1 MTIRF
6 TRLLALIFLLGSL
19 HQQTFAQSVNYI
31 INPNT
36 DGGFEG
42 AHGWTF
48 LNGIQANQWQV
59 GPAVKSAG
67 SNGAYVSNNAS
78 TQTLTSPQAGNSIV
92 YMYKDIAVPSN
103 ATSINLSFKW
113 KNPDGSSFPPR
124 VLFMPVSDLQYLPTG
139 GDFYRTSTSALTT
152 FLQNQSTWQTYTNSD
167 PLQNDRTSTYL
178 FFTGYNLKPG
188 TTYRVVFEWAAFD
201 QNYYIQNPP
210 ICTLPT
216 GVTIVPT
223 GNNVI
228 YNASNVQL
236 WAANTVYTYHA
247 DLPGGGSNY
256 LIEWS
261 FDNAT
266 ILSGQGTA
274 DVTVRTNSVI
284 PAGTSYT
291 RIKVFCP
298 TPSYTF
304 GGYNGG
310 NLAIDEVA
318 LTYVAAP
325 VILTTSATTGAIG
338 SSVTLNGQFFGDD
351 AAHNVVYLGG
361 SKCTITSATSTSIT
375 VTIPA
380 HAKYDHFSVVNTAT
394 NLTAISQAKFLPK
407 NTGLANAKY
416 SSLANTSFLAP
427 ISFSTPEALN
437 PSQRLAVADIDQDGK
452 PDLATYSSAGVPQ
465 VLRNTATTG
474 VVNSST
480 FAAVAAVAGVTE
492 TYFPNASRSVMAADL
507 NNDGKIDLATSNGL
521 SAAGGFANMNSS
533 TSGSISLGSYRS
545 IKAPNGD
552 YFVDAAMIPLD
563 VNNDGKLDIFG
574 LNGQSILDITNGVN
588 YNSGY
593 YLTQNTSSGTTFTST
608 TGKSANASACKSC
621 TDYLLVGPMYAADR
635 ADLNGDGKV
644 DVVVAGS
651 AINVLNNTTN
661 PGSLTLTD
669 FKFDNFMIRMNSN
682 GGIANSVKVA
692 DFDSDGRLDIVYSN
706 STTKQVSVLMNT
718 YNATGTLSFP
728 AVASN
733 FATPD
738 LLNTYMLAVGDMNGD
753 GKPDIIVSDYS
764 SAGGFSTKIAYL
776 ANTSTIGTISFAPAV
791 VVATTANRVY
801 HQLELLDVDG
811 DNKLDIVAT
820 QIANA
825 VDVYRNMTG
834 EAGSIGSDQTI
845 CSGASPAAFTSIAA
859 GTYTGGTLAYKWQR
873 STDGINFSDIP
884 GATLTTYTSPAL
896 TQTTW
901 FRRGVTN
908 PGDAN
913 NYYFTTPV
921 LVTVTALPTVD
932 ATVPGESC
940 GASGVTV
947 ALSATASAG
956 STLEWYAAATGGTAL
971 ATTTNFTTPSI
982 TSSRSYFVGA
992 VTPNAC
998 RSATRTSVLATVI
1011 TTLPTISS
1019 TNNLQASATR
1029 CDAGSVT
1036 LTATASTSGVTIDW
1050 YSAPTGGTLLGTGT
1064 SFVTPVISATTTYYA
1079 QATNCIGTNT
1089 NRTAVIATVLNTPSV
1104 TSVTGGTVCQ
1114 NTLVTLRA
1122 TASTGGNIRWYD
1134 QSTGGN
1140 LLFTGLNYSFTLSAT
1155 GNRFATAFV
1164 TANSAVCESP
1174 RTAVTGTIIA
1184 LPTITSTTPAS
1195 ICKPGSA
1202 NISAT
1207 SATGTI
1213 TWHSASSGGLTLGT
1227 GNTYVTPVIGNM
1239 PRGSNPMPQRYWAM
1253 ATSPVGCVSPRSEVL
1268 VTYTGASIS
1277 STISNFSFVTNA
1289 TNQKIVAGG
1298 LSGQTSYVWQRSS
1311 DGGLTYSDVTA
1322 SMDGITYSGFSGTTG
1337 SSATLILSV
1346 AKKEFNGFRYRLA
1359 LTASAGCTSY
1369 TNGALI
1375 NVADVYGSCS
1385 NSYISYND
1393 VSFSSVV
1400 YANPSYSSYSLP
1412 AENYSYYDP
1421 NINDVVYVDDTYYFD
1436 SNVNSYSHNYLT
1448 DTGPYSN
1455 IDTRSGFEGNELIL
1469 DFGAKYRINSVV
1481 IGGIGGFTQDPNS
1494 VYGTGH
1500 FDYADWNG
1508 GSIEYSPDNVSWY
1521 TIFSNLNNTEYG
1533 YQSGYFQDRPFTEV
1547 EARYI
1552 RLIKWGSGAGLSHLQ
1567 FKGYSVD
1574 VIPSIQ
1580 TRPPDITTSEGGVVN
1595 VAVVPFSPNSS
1606 ISSSGWSGTSG
1617 GSFGPGL
1624 NDLSISSVTS
1634 YDAGQ
1639 WTFTANDGNGCE
1651 VSTSFNLNVVAPFY
1665 SSATGAAGQLQNLA
1679 NWGSNTNGI
1688 GPAAPSNFTSVFLLA
1703 NGAGGSYTFASD
1715 WSVPGTLRLNGKV
1728 LTLGVRNYTGGIV
1741 SDGGANVNAS
1751 GVLAYVNTNN
1761 TGMLKLPV
1769 GNFETTFPIGVSGAY
1784 APVTMINRASSSEIY
1799 TARVVSGVLSAGT
1812 SGTALTNV
1820 VNKTWYL
1827 GKTSANSTGT
1837 GTDLVFSYD
1846 PADVSGTVVNPV
1858 LYSYVGGTWVAQAV
1872 ASTTFEDDPENSN
1885 PTNNTP
1891 YKRVTFRGFKGTMTL
1906 AGSLFMIGNPSPSIT
1921 SFTPTTSGAT
1931 TSVVITGAGFTGAT
1945 AVSFGGTAATSFT
1958 VNSNTQITAVVGSGT
1973 SGSVQVTTPG
1983 TLATSVS
1990 LSGFTFAPAPT
2001 IAYFNPIRANAG
2013 TTVTIKG
2020 TNLSS
2025 TSAVSFGGTAAY
2037 SFTVVDNNT
2046 VTAVLRNGTT
2056 GSVSVTTSGGTASL
2070 NGFAYGTPYSSVDLL
2085 AGWNQ
2090 VNTSSTTYP
2099 SAATYTKSGSVTS
2112 ASTTQLSMSTANS
2125 TSNQWT
2131 HANASAS
2138 LTTGTAPYLSYSVTT
2153 SVGTK
2158 FTHLVLGGL
2167 NIAGTTKLQ
2176 LRSSVDNFATSLGEF
2191 KSAAGVG
2198 FGLTSVDLSSI
2209 ATQPVGTTEFRIYA
2223 YNGNGDLI
2231 TLKDGNS
2238 YSATDNTNPTLS
2250 GAYNVM
2256 VYGAT
2261 RTVPTLGSLTNVDK
2275 LVSDPIFSI
2284 ATPTSNSNGTFTFT
2298 SSNTAVA
2305 TVSGNNVTLVGP
2317 GVTTI
2322 TAKQNATEDYA
2333 EATTT
2338 FTVTVTKYA
2347 SIRLTPINK
2356 LIGDANVTLGVTSD
2370 SPGAITYS
2378 GSVANVFS
2386 VSGTT
2391 MTVGTTAGS
2400 GTITV
2405 SQAASGIYAAT
2416 TATIPVTV
2424 SDPSKLAPTITWV
2437 SGYNKTK
2444 GQPSF
2449 ALPVPV
2455 STSNGTYTY
2464 YSSNPS
2470 VATVSGNTVSIIG
2483 DGQTTLTAIQASTT
2497 NYRSASISSPM
2508 IVGLVSNTTPAL
2520 SGFANQTKTITD
2532 GTYTITAP
2540 TSASSGAFTY
2550 ISSNPAVATISGT
2563 TVTLVGLGT
2572 TTISAIQDPATGYN
2586 GGTTS
2591 ATLTVLN
2598 PNIPIITFA
2607 PSASWTRGS
2616 AITNLLP
2623 TFVSGAAATSY
2634 SIAPPLPAGLSFNT
2648 TTGEVS
2654 GTPLSLSAARDY
2666 TITAS
2671 NVGGSTSVVTSLAV
2685 LEPAPTALSIS
2696 VPSIYLLGQSITPVV
2711 PTNSGGVV
2719 NTYSISPSLPG
2730 GLVFDPATGTI
2741 SGVPAELKAA
2751 TTYTI
2756 TATNSGGSTTTTF
2769 TLTVN
2774 DVAPSTLSY
2783 ASPIV
2788 LERGIAILPIG
2799 PSTSG
2804 GTITSYSI
2812 SPALSAGLSFNTT
2825 TGVITGTPTAVTART
2840 TYTIVGSNVTGS
2852 LTTSMDIIVNDAPP
2866 VNFTYSTPPI
2876 YYLNTAITP
2885 LTPSNNGG
2893 TPAGYTISP
2902 ALPAGLSFNTSTGV
2916 ISGTPTAITGSA
2928 TYVVTASNF
2937 VGSVSQNVVIEVKDY
2952 APVNLVY
2959 PSATLTATKTVAIS
2973 PLTPTVGGGAVIT
2986 YTVSPALPAGLSINT
3001 STGVI
3006 SGTPT
3011 ALSPSANY
3019 TLTANNGTGFTT
3031 FAMNITVVDVAP
3043 SQLSYATPVGLVRT
3057 QVMTSLSPTSIGGTV
3072 ISYSV
3077 VPALPAGLLLNST
3090 TGVIS
3095 GTPTAVTAQATY
3107 TITATNTGGSSSFG
3121 AVIRVFEFNDPNLD
3135 TDGDGIIDS
3144 ADSCPL
3150 LFGTAQ
3156 LNGCPVD
3163 SDGDGY
3169 YDAIDDWDDD
3179 NDGILDTAENAA
3191 CNPASASC
3199 DTDGDTVP
3207 NRLDLD
3213 SDGDGIKDVIEAG
3226 GTDANNDG
3234 KADGAITSHGIPVS
3248 AGSGL
3253 ATVDTDSD
3261 GIANPYDLDSD
3272 GDTVLDAVDQCRL
3285 VAGSVLLNGCPVDS
3299 DGDGVFDTLGDL
3311 DDDNDGILDTIENAA
3326 CNPSSISCDT
3336 DGDNIPNYLDLD
3348 SDGDGIKDV
3357 IEAGGTDANN
3367 DGKADGPVNASG
3379 IPSTAGTG
3387 LTPSDID
3394 GDGLRNP
3401 YDLESDGDGVLDA
3414 TEVNDNTNPRNNCSY
3429 LLIHRTVATSTAWQQ
3444 GDCDGDGVINLND
3457 TNPLL
3462 ALAQNDFFGPVVNGS
3477 ISGNVMLNDDFVPG
3491 ANISLTRLNGGFAGT
3506 ATGTVVLTPTT
3517 GVLTYTAGLNEPA
3530 SVVTIGYQVCNMST
3544 STCATAIISVRI
3556 TRDNPTL
3563 SNFPAITKTI
3573 RDVAFTITPPTSSA
3587 GTGAIT
3593 YTSSNPAVATI
3604 SGNTVTIVGIG
3615 TTTITATQAQ
3625 DSNYNAAS
3633 ITTIMTVLI
3642 GDSDGDGV
3650 PDTDE
3655 QAQGTNPYDA
3665 GSFLD
3670 TDGDGVPD
3678 YIENQQGTNPNSA
3691 TSFLDSD
3698 GDGVPNYVEQHQG
3711 TNPANISSYL
3721 DSDGDGVP
3729 DYVEIRQGTDPRN
3742 AGSFLDS
3749 DRGGIPDYVETRQST
3764 NPLVAPDTL
3773 HDADGDGIPDY
3784 LEGFD
3789 PNNPVASTDTDGDG
3803 IPDYLDTDAD
3813 GDGIPDATELTHDT
3827 DGDGVPDFQEMLDGT
3842 NANNPAS
3849 FKDSD
3854 GDGVPDYVE
3863 IAQGTDPFNSTSV
3876 RDTDGD
3882 GVPDFVETQQGTN
3895 PNNPASSR
3903 DSDGDGIPDYVE
3915 SRQGTNPNAAG
3926 DVVADSDGDSIPNY
3940 IEGYNSQSPS
3950 SSRDSD
3956 GDGTADYLDL
3966 DSDGDNIL
3974 DATERT
3980 TDTDGDGVMN
3990 YRDLDSDNDGIL
4002 DAVEG
4007 NTDLD
4012 SDGTPNYLD
4021 YDSDNDGI
4029 FDPWEA
4035 VNDYDV
4041 NLDYNWDGRI
4051 SVASGAFVDANAN
4064 GVIDNLETRFGGR
4077 PIVPYD
4083 KDRDGTPDYLDRD
4096 SDNDG
4101 LTDLFERMNDNDQD
4115 GLRNYRDD
4123 DSDGD
4128 GVGDMYEGSNDMD
4141 RDGKYNFED
4150 LDSDEDGIP
4159 DGWEG
4164 TDRCWTCKDSDKIDN
4179 NEDGW
4184 DDRIQFV
4191 NPSPKDTDG
4200 DGQFDFLDTDSD
4212 NDCIQDG
4219 ADGLND
4225 LDRDGIL
4232 NFRDLD
4238 SDNDSIP
4245 DSVEALTCAK
4255 PSDTDGDGTR
4265 DFEDFDSDND
4275 GMLDAFEAGANGR
4288 MPQDFDNDGKPDYR
4302 DTDSDN
4308 DGISDLVEVGPTPKM
4323 PADTDSDGMPD
4334 YHDLD
4339 SDADGISDAIET
4351 NVDTDGD
4358 GTADFRDLDSDNDT
4372 ILDSIE
4378 KAIDTDGDG
4387 LLNFRDLD
4395 SDNDT
4400 ILDSIEKAI
4409 DTDGDGLANYIDL
4422 DSDGDMIP
4430 DAVEKTVDTDS
4441 DGKPNYVDLD
4451 SDGDKI
4457 PDAIEAGLKPATP
4470 VDTDADSKPDYVD
4483 LDADND
4489 GIPDTYEAGV
4499 NPSAP
4504 VDTDRDGVYNFRDLD
4519 SDGDTIP
4526 DAVESGVTGS
4536 VSSNTSG
4543 DDIANYRDLD
4553 TDGDGMANY
4562 TDTDSDGDGI
4572 SDQIEAG
4579 KDPNHPVDT
4588 DKDGKPD
4595 YVDVDSDN
4603 DGVSDKEE
4611 ANLINGVPA
4620 DTDKDGI
4627 PDYLDLDTDGDGI
4640 LDAVEDDLNYGAL
4653 PDCDHDGIPNR
4664 LDKDVCETFTTQGFS
4679 PNGDGK
4685 NDTFIIPGILSR
4697 QPNRMTIMN
4706 RSGQVVYDVD
4716 NYKNDWNGRSSDG
4729 QELPDGTYYYVL
4741 DFYGKY
4747 PTVSTYVYIN
4757 RLK

>member
-6 TRLLALIFLLGSL
+6 TRLFALIFLLGSL

-92 YMYKDIAVPSN
+92 YMYKDITVPTN

-113 KNPDGSSFPPR
+113 KNPDGSTFPPR

-216 GVTIVPT
+216 SATIVPT
-223 GNNVI
+223 GNNIV
-228 YNASNVQL
+228 YDANHVQQ
-236 WAANTVYTYHA
+236 WAANTIYTYHV
-247 DLPGGGSNY
+247 DLPGGGANY
-256 LIEWS
+256 IIEWS

-266 ILSGQGTA
+266 IVSGQGTQ
-274 DVTVRTNSVI
+274 DVTVRTNSSI
-284 PAGTSYT
+284 PSGTSYS
-291 RIKVFCP
+291 RVKVYCP
-298 TPSYTF
+298 TPTYTF

-325 VILTTSATTGAIG
+325 VILTTSATSGAVG

-351 AAHNVVYLGG
+351 AAHNIVYLGG

-380 HAKYDHFSVVNTAT
+380 HAKYDHFSVLNTAT
-394 NLTAISQAKFLPK
+394 NLSATSQAKFLPK
-407 NTGLANAKY
+407 NTGLVNAKY

-465 VLRNTATTG
+465 VLRNTATAG

-480 FAAVAAVAGVTE
+480 FAAVTAVAGVSE
-492 TYFPNASRSVMAADL
+492 TYYPNASRSVMAADL

-533 TSGSISLGSYRS
+533 TSGSISLGAYRS

-574 LNGQSILDITNGVN
+574 LNGQSIFNPSINSS
-588 YNSGY
+588 YQSGY
-593 YLTQNTSSGTTFTST
+593 YLTQNTSTGTSFSSS
-608 TGKSANASACKSC
+608 TGKSANANACKSC

-644 DVVVAGS
+644 DVVVAGK
-651 AINVLNNTTN
+651 AVNILNNTTN
-661 PGSLTLTD
+661 PGSLTLAD
-669 FKFDNFMIRMNSN
+669 FKYDNFNMRFNDNS
-682 GGIANSVKVA
+682 GISNSVKIA
-692 DFDSDGRLDIVYSN
+692 DFDGDSRLDIVYSN

-718 YNATGTLSFP
+718 YTATGTLSFP
-728 AVASN
+728 VSASN

-738 LLNTYMLAVGDMNGD
+738 LLNTHMIAVGDMNGD

-776 ANTSTIGTISFAPAV
+776 ANTSTIGTISFAPEV
-791 VVATTANRVY
+791 LVATTANRVY

-820 QIANA
+820 QVASA

-859 GTYTGGTLAYKWQR
+859 GTYTGGTLVYKWQK
-873 STDGINFSDIP
+873 STDGINFTDIA
-884 GATLTTYTSPAL
+884 GATSTTYTSTAL

-932 ATVPGESC
+932 ATVPGERCST
-940 GASGVTV
+940 GTV
-947 ALSATASAG
+947 ALSASASAG
-956 STLEWYAAATGGTAL
+956 STIEWYSAVTGGTLL
-971 ATTTNFTTPSI
+971 ASTANYTTPSI
-982 TSSRSYFVGA
+982 ASSTNYYVGA

-998 RSATRTSVLATVI
+998 RSAARTTVLATVQ
-1011 TTLPTISS
+1011 TTAPALPTLSS
-1019 TNNLQASATR
+1019 ATALTR

-1036 LTATASTSGVTIDW
+1036 ITATGGAGITYNWYNAS
-1050 YSAPTGGTLLGTGT
+1050 TGGTLLGTGST
-1064 SFVTPVISATTTYYA
+1064 FVTPVVSANTTYYVS
-1079 QATNCIGTNT
+1079 ATNCIGTNAS
-1089 NRTAVIATVLNTPSV
+1089 RGSAAVTVLTTPSV
-1104 TSVTGGTVCQ
+1104 SSVTGSTVCQ
-1114 NTLVTLRA
+1114 YSTA
-1122 TASTGGNIRWYD
+1122 TFSAVPSNGGNNIRWYD
-1134 QSTGGN
+1134 AATNGTLITASLSTS
-1140 LLFTGLNYSFTLSAT
+1140 LSLSANT
-1155 GNRFATAFV
+1155 TRYAAAFS
-1164 TANSAVCESP
+1164 TANSVYCESP
-1174 RTAVTGTIIA
+1174 RTAVTSSIIS
-1184 LPTITSTTPAS
+1184 LPTVTSSTPAS
-1195 ICKPGSA
+1195 ICKPGTA
-1202 NISAT
+1202 TISAT

-1213 TWHSASSGGLTLGT
+1213 VWQNIGGGVVGT
-1227 GNTYVTPVIGNM
+1227 GNSFVTPVLGDM
-1239 PRGSNPMPQRYWAM
+1239 PRANNPMPQTYYAV
-1253 ATSPVGCVSPRSEVL
+1253 AVSPAGCYSSPRTAVA
-1268 VTYTGASIS
+1268 VTYTGASIQN
-1277 STISNFSFVTNA
+1277 TLSNYSFVTNSLS
-1289 TNQKIVAGG
+1289 QKIVAGG
-1298 LSGQTSYVWQRSS
+1298 LSGQATYVWQRST
-1311 DGGLTYSDVTA
+1311 DGGLTYTDITS
-1322 SMDGITYSGFSGTTG
+1322 SMDGITYTGYSGTTATA
-1337 SSATLILSV
+1337 ATLTLSTV
-1346 AKKEFNGFRYRLA
+1346 KKEFNGFMYRIA
-1359 LTASAGCTSY
+1359 LTASAGCVSY
-1369 TNGALI
+1369 SNGSII
-1375 NVADVYGSCS
+1375 NVADVFGSCA
-1385 NSYISYND
+1385 NSYSVNNYINYAGITYLNPSSGSYNVPGD
-1393 VSFSSVV
+1393 QGTYDYNMNWV
-1400 YANPSYSSYSLP
+1400 YP
-1412 AENYSYYDP
+1412 DQ
-1421 NINDVVYVDDTYYFD
+1421 TYYFNTA
-1436 SNVNSYSHNYLT
+1436 SAGSLT
-1448 DTGPYSN
+1448 DQGQYGG
-1455 IDTRSGFEGNELIL
+1455 IDTKSGIVANQITL
-1469 DFGAKYRINSVV
+1469 DFGSIYRINAMV
-1481 IGGIGGFTQDPNS
+1481 IGGIGGFTPDPNS
-1494 VYGTGH
+1494 P
-1500 FDYADWNG
+1500 YASNWGKFSLEDWNG
-1508 GSIEYSPDNVSWY
+1508 GSIEYSPDNVNWY
-1521 TIFSNLNNTEYG
+1521 TLVNNLSNTEYESAFNG
-1533 YQSGYFQDRPFTEV
+1533 YGSGYFPDRTFTEV

-1552 RLIKWGSGAGLSHLQ
+1552 RATKWGSGAGLSHLQ
-1567 FKGYSVD
+1567 FKGYGLD
-1574 VIPSIQ
+1574 VVPSIK
-1580 TRPPDITTSEGGVVN
+1580 TAPSNITTSEGGSVFVS
-1595 VAVVPFSPNSS
+1595 VTPISVGSS
-1606 ISSSGWSGTSG
+1606 FNNEVWSSSSYWG
-1617 GSFGPGL
+1617 GPNL
-1624 NDLSISSVTS
+1624 DISSVA
-1634 YDAGQ
+1634 YGNAG
-1639 WTFTANDGNGCE
+1639 TYTYTATDGNQCE
-1651 VSTSFNLNVVAPFY
+1651 VSTSLILSVVAPFY
-1665 SSATGAAGQLQNLA
+1665 SSATGAAGQLQSLA
-1679 NWGSNTNGI
+1679 NWSSNANTLGT
-1688 GPAAPSNFTSVFLLA
+1688 GPSQPSNFTSVFLLA

-1715 WSVPGTLRLNGKV
+1715 WSVPGNLRLNGKV
-1728 LTLGVRNYTGGIV
+1728 LTLGTKNYTGGVV
-1741 SDGGANVNAS
+1741 SDGGANLNAS
-1751 GVLAYVNTNN
+1751 GLLSYVNTNS

-1769 GNFETTFPIGVSGAY
+1769 GNFETTFPIGVGNAY
-1784 APVTMINRASSSEIY
+1784 APVTMVNNANASEIY
-1799 TARVVSGVLSAGT
+1799 TARVATGVLSAGST
-1812 SGTALTNV
+1812 GTALTNV

-1837 GTDLVFSYD
+1837 GTDLIFSYD
-1846 PADVSGTVVNPV
+1846 PTDVSGTVVNPV
-1858 LYSYVGGTWVAQAV
+1858 LYSYVAGAWVAQAV
-1872 ASTTFEDDPENSN
+1872 ASTTFEDDPANSN
-1885 PTNNTP
+1885 PTNSTP

-1906 AGSLFMIGNPSPSIT
+1906 SGSLFMIGNPPPTISSFSPT
-1921 SFTPTTSGAT
+1921 NSGAS
-1931 TSVVITGAGFTGAT
+1931 TSVVITGTGLTGAT
-1945 AVSFGGTAATSFT
+1945 GVTFGGTAATSFT
-1958 VNSNTQITAVVGSGT
+1958 VNSNTQITAVVGAGT
-1973 SGSVQVTTPG
+1973 SGSVVVTAPG
-1983 TLATSVS
+1983 TLATTAT
-1990 LSGFTFAPAPT
+1990 LAGFTFAPAPT
-2001 IAYFNPIRANAG
+2001 ITYFSPIRTNAS

-2020 TNLSS
+2020 TNLSTAS
-2025 TSAVSFGGTAAY
+2025 SVSFGATGAY

-2046 VTAVLRNGTT
+2046 ITAVVRNGSSGAVT
-2056 GSVSVTTSGGTASL
+2056 VTTAGGTATL
-2070 NGFAYGTPYSSVDLL
+2070 AGFAYGLPYTSVDLL

-2099 SAATYTKSGSVTS
+2099 SAATYTKSGAVTS

-2158 FTHLVLGGL
+2158 FTRLVLGGL

-2176 LRSSVDNFATSLGEF
+2176 LRSSVDNFASSLGEF
-2191 KSAAGVG
+2191 KSAAGAG

-2209 ATQPVGTTEFRIYA
+2209 ATQPAGTTEFRIYA

-2261 RTVPTLGSLTNVDK
+2261 RTTPTLGSLANVDK

-2284 ATPTSNSNGTFTFT
+2284 PTPTSNSNGTFTFT

-2305 TVSGNNVTLVGP
+2305 TVSGNNVTIVGP

-2391 MTVGTTAGS
+2391 LTVGTTAGS

-2405 SQAASGIYAAT
+2405 TQAASGIYAAT

-2497 NYRSASISSPM
+2497 NYRSASISAPL
-2508 IVGLVSNTTPAL
+2508 IVGLVSNTTPTL

-2540 TSASSGAFTY
+2540 TSASSGVFTY

-2586 GGTTS
+2586 GATTS

-2730 GLVFDPATGTI
+2730 GLVFDPVTGTI

-2769 TLTVN
+2769 SLTVN
-2774 DVAPSTLSY
+2774 DVAPTSLSY

-2788 LERGIAILPIG
+2788 LERGIAILSIG

-2852 LTTSMDIIVNDAPP
+2852 LTATLDIIVNDAPP

-2893 TPAGYTISP
+2893 TPAGYSISP

-2959 PSATLTATKTVAIS
+2959 PSATLTATKTVAIN

-3006 SGTPT
+3006 SGTAT

-3031 FAMNITVVDVAP
+3031 FTMNITVVDVAP

-3057 QVMTSLSPTSIGGTV
+3057 QAMTSLSPTSIGGTV

-3077 VPALPAGLLLNST
+3077 VPALPAGLLLNPT

-3107 TITATNTGGSSSFG
+3107 IITATNTGGSSSFG
-3121 AVIRVFEFNDPNLD
+3121 AVIRVYEFNDPNLD
-3135 TDGDGIIDS
+3135 SDGDGIIDS

-3169 YDAIDDWDDD
+3169 YDTVDDWDDD
-3179 NDGILDTAENAA
+3179 NDGILDTEENAA

-3234 KADGAITSHGIPVS
+3234 KADGTIGAHGIPSS

-3261 GIANPYDLDSD
+3261 SIANAYDLDSD

-3311 DDDNDGILDTIENAA
+3311 DDDNDGILDTVENAA

-3367 DGKADGPVNASG
+3367 DGKADGPVNANG

-3394 GDGLRNP
+3394 GDGIRNP

-3429 LLIHRTVATSTAWQQ
+3429 LLIHRTVSTSTAWQQ
-3444 GDCDGDGVINLND
+3444 GDCDGDGVLNLND

-3477 ISGNVMLNDDFVPG
+3477 ISGNVMANDDFVPG
-3491 ANISLTRLNGGFAGT
+3491 ANISLTRLSGGGAGT

-3517 GVLTYTAGLNEPA
+3517 GVLNYTAGLNEPA
-3530 SVVTIGYQVCNMST
+3530 SVVTIGYQVCNTTT
-3544 STCATAIISVRI
+3544 STCATATISVRI

-3593 YTSSNPAVATI
+3593 YTSSNSAVATI

-3615 TTTITATQAQ
+3615 TTTVTATQAQ
-3625 DSNYNAAS
+3625 DNNYNAAS

-3691 TSFLDSD
+3691 TSFLDAD

-3729 DYVEIRQGTDPRN
+3729 DYVEIRQGTDPHN
-3742 AGSFLDS
+3742 ATSFLDT
-3749 DRGGIPDYVETRQST
+3749 DHGGIADYVETRQST

-3803 IPDYLDTDAD
+3803 IPDYLDTDSD

-3827 DGDGVPDFQEMLDGT
+3827 DGDGVPDYQEMLDGT
-3842 NANNPAS
+3842 NANNPTS

-3863 IAQGTDPFNSTSV
+3863 IAQGTDPFNPTSV
-3876 RDTDGD
+3876 RDSDGD
-3882 GVPDFVETQQGTN
+3882 GVPDYVETQQGTN
-3895 PNNPASSR
+3895 PNNPSSYR

-3915 SRQGTNPNAAG
+3915 SRQGTNPNSAG

-3950 SSRDSD
+3950 ASRDSD
-3956 GDGTADYLDL
+3956 GDGTADYLDM
-3966 DSDGDNIL
+3966 DSDGDNIP
-3974 DATERT
+3974 DITERT
-3980 TDTDGDGVMN
+3980 VDSDSDGVMN

-4002 DAVEG
+4002 DASEG
-4007 NTDLD
+4007 SSDWD
-4012 SDGTPNYLD
+4012 SDGVANYID
-4021 YDSDNDGI
+4021 TDTDNDSI
-4029 FDPWEA
+4029 FDAWEA
-4035 VNDYDV
+4035 VDDYHYHQ
-4041 NLDYNWDGRI
+4041 DYNADGRL
-4051 SVASGAFVDANAN
+4051 SVASGAFLDANAN
-4064 GVIDNLETRFGGR
+4064 GLIDYLDPRVGGIAR
-4077 PIVPYD
+4077 TLQD
-4083 KDRDGTPDYLDRD
+4083 TDHDGTPDYKDTD
-4096 SDNDG
+4096 SDGDSIADFLERTNDADHDA
-4101 LTDLFERMNDNDQD
+4101 LS
-4115 GLRNYRDD
+4115 NYRDVD
-4123 DSDGD
+4123 ADGD
-4128 GVGDMYEGSNDMD
+4128 GVGD
-4141 RDGKYNFED
+4141 NFEKWSD
-4150 LDSDEDGIP
+4150 VDNDALPNYLDTDSDGDGIP
-4159 DGWEG
+4159 DAWEG
-4164 TDRCWTCKDSDKIDN
+4164 AERCWTCTDADKIDN
-4179 NEDGW
+4179 NGDGW
-4184 DDRIQFV
+4184 DDRIQFAGFK
-4191 NPSPKDTDG
+4191 PKDTDL
-4200 DGQFDFLDTDSD
+4200 DGTWDFLDTDSD
-4212 NDCIQDG
+4212 NDCVPD
-4219 ADGLND
+4219 AAEGLND
-4225 LDRDGIL
+4225 VDHDGQF
-4232 NFRDLD
+4232 NFRDGD
-4238 SDNDSIP
+4238 SDNDGIP
-4245 DSVEALTCAK
+4245 DAVEAVTCAK
-4255 PSDTDGDGTR
+4255 PVDTDNDGAR

-4275 GMLDAFEAGANGR
+4275 GMLDSFEAGSNGWT
-4288 MPQDFDNDGKPDYR
+4288 PQDFDRDGKPDYR

-4308 DGISDLVEVGPTPKM
+4308 DGISDLLEVGSSPKI
-4323 PADTDSDGMPD
+4323 PVDSDGDGMPD

-4351 NVDTDGD
+4351 SVDTDGD

-4372 ILDSIE
+4372 IQDVIE

-4387 LLNFRDLD
+4387 IMNFRDLD

-4400 ILDSIEKAI
+4400 IFDSVEKAI
-4409 DTDGDGLANYIDL
+4409 DTDGDGLGNYI
-4422 DSDGDMIP
+4422 
-4430 DAVEKTVDTDS
+4430 DTDS
-4441 DGKPNYVDLD
+4441 DGDTIPDTVEKTIDTDGDGKANYIDTD

-4457 PDAIEAGLKPATP
+4457 PDAIEAGLTPANP
-4470 VDTDADSKPDYVD
+4470 VDTDADSRPDYLD
-4483 LDADND
+4483 LDTDDD
-4489 GIPDTYEAGV
+4489 GIPDTYEAGTT
-4499 NPSAP
+4499 PAAP
-4504 VDTDRDGVYNFRDLD
+4504 ADTDRDGVYNFRDLD
-4519 SDGDTIP
+4519 SDGDKIP
-4526 DAVESGVTGS
+4526 DKVEAGNL
-4536 VSSNTSG
+4536 VS
-4543 DDIANYRDLD
+4543 ANEPNGYKEID
-4553 TDGDGMANY
+4553 TDGDGQANY
-4562 TDTDSDGDGI
+4562 ADTDSDGDGI
-4572 SDQIEAG
+4572 TDAIEAG
-4579 KDPNHPVDT
+4579 PNPLVPIDT
-4588 DKDGKPD
+4588 DKDGKQD

-4603 DGVSDKEE
+4603 DGVSDRDE
-4611 ANLINGVPA
+4611 ANLVNGVPA

-4640 LDAVEDDLNYGAL
+4640 LDAVEEDLNYGAL

-4664 LDKDVCETFTTQGFS
+4664 LDKDQCETFATQGFS

-4706 RSGQVVYDVD
+4706 RSGQVVYDAE
-4716 NYKNDWNGRSSDG
+4716 NYKNDWAGKGSDG
-4729 QELPDGTYYYVL
+4729 HDLPDGTYYYVL

>member
-216 GVTIVPT
+216 AATIVPT
-223 GNNVI
+223 GNNVV
-228 YNASNVQL
+228 YNSSNVQIVQP
-236 WAANTVYTYHA
+236 NTVYTYHV
-247 DLPGGGSNY
+247 DLPGGGANY
-256 LIEWS
+256 IIEWS
-261 FDNAT
+261 FDSGT
-266 ILSGQGTA
+266 IISGQNTQ
-274 DVTVRTNSVI
+274 DVTMRT
-284 PAGTSYT
+284 PANLPSGTSST
-291 RIKVFCP
+291 RVKVYCP
-298 TPSYTF
+298 TPTYTF

-351 AAHNVVYLGG
+351 AAHNIVYLGG

-407 NTGLANAKY
+407 NTGLVNAKY

-533 TSGSISLGSYRS
+533 TSGSISLGAYRS

-574 LNGQSILDITNGVN
+574 LNGQSIQDITNGIN

-608 TGKSANASACKSC
+608 TGKSTNASACKSC

-682 GGIANSVKVA
+682 GGVANSVKVA

-738 LLNTYMLAVGDMNGD
+738 LLNTHMLAVGDMNGD

-764 SAGGFSTKIAYL
+764 SAGGFSTKIGYL
-776 ANTSTIGTISFAPAV
+776 ANTSSIGAISFAPEV
-791 VVATTANRVY
+791 LVATTANRVY

-820 QIANA
+820 QVANA

-859 GTYTGGTLAYKWQR
+859 GTYTGGTLVYKWQK
-873 STDGINFSDIP
+873 STDGINFTDIA
-884 GATLTTYTSPAL
+884 GATSTTYTSTAL

-940 GASGVTV
+940 GTTGVTV

-956 STLEWYAAATGGTAL
+956 SSIEWYNASVNGTFL
-971 ATTTNFTTPSI
+971 ASTTNYTTPSI
-982 TSSRSYFVGA
+982 LSSTNYYAGA
-992 VTPNAC
+992 ITPNGC
-998 RSATRTSVLATVI
+998 KSATRTAVLATVQ
-1011 TTLPTISS
+1011 TTTPSLPTLSS
-1019 TNNLQASATR
+1019 ATALTR

-1036 LTATASTSGVTIDW
+1036 ITATGGAGVTYNW
-1050 YSAPTGGTLLGTGT
+1050 YNASTGGTLLGTGST
-1064 SFVTPVISATTTYYA
+1064 FVTPVISANTTFYVS
-1079 QATNCIGTNT
+1079 ATNCNGTNAS
-1089 NRTAVIATVLNTPSV
+1089 RGSALATVLTTPSV
-1104 TSVTGGTVCQ
+1104 SSVTGSTVCQ
-1114 NTLVTLRA
+1114 YSTA
-1122 TASTGGNIRWYD
+1122 TFSAVPSNGGNNIRWYD
-1134 QSTGGN
+1134 AATNGTLITASLSTS
-1140 LLFTGLNYSFTLSAT
+1140 LSLSANT
-1155 GNRFATAFV
+1155 TRYAAAFS
-1164 TANSAVCESP
+1164 TANGVYCESP
-1174 RTAVTGTIIA
+1174 RTAVSSSIIT
-1184 LPTITSTTPAS
+1184 LPTVTGSTGAS
-1195 ICKPGSA
+1195 ICKPGTA
-1202 NISAT
+1202 TISAT
-1207 SATGTI
+1207 SSTGTI
-1213 TWHSASSGGLTLGT
+1213 VWKNAAGSVVGT
-1227 GNTYVTPVIGNM
+1227 GNSFVTPVLGGF
-1239 PRGSNPMPQRYWAM
+1239 PRVNNPMPTTYYAV
-1253 ATSPVGCVSPRSEVL
+1253 ALSPAGCYSTPQTAVS
-1268 VTYTGASIS
+1268 VTYTGASIQ
-1277 STISNFSFVTNA
+1277 STISDYSFITNS
-1289 TNQKIVAGG
+1289 TSQNIVAGG
-1298 LSGQTSYVWQRSS
+1298 LSGQTSYVWQRST
-1311 DGGLTYSDVTA
+1311 DGGVTYSDVTA

-1337 SSATLILSV
+1337 SSATLTLSTV
-1346 AKKEFNGFRYRLA
+1346 KKEFNGFKYRIVV
-1359 LTASAGCTSY
+1359 TASAGCTTYS
-1369 TNGALI
+1369 NGATI
-1375 NVADVYGSCS
+1375 NVADVYGSCPA
-1385 NSYISYND
+1385 YISSGLN
-1393 VSFSSVV
+1393 
-1400 YANPSYSSYSLP
+1400 YANLVSSGYFGGYSLP
-1412 AENYSYYDP
+1412 SENPSGYDPMTYQPVYYDEW
-1421 NINDVVYVDDTYYFD
+1421 YYTFSAAD
-1436 SNVNSYSHNYLT
+1436 LT
-1448 DTGPYSN
+1448 DATGPYDFAG
-1455 IDTRSGFEGNELIL
+1455 IARTGYVGNSLTL
-1469 DFGAKYRINSVV
+1469 DFGKKYRLTGVH
-1481 IGGIGGFTQDPNS
+1481 IGGIGGLTTDQNS
-1494 VYGTGH
+1494 PYYGYFGM
-1500 FDYADWNG
+1500 YDWNG
-1508 GSIEYSPDNVSWY
+1508 GSIEYSVDGVSW
-1521 TIFSNLNNTEYG
+1521 TTLLSNISNTEFTAQLNGGYG
-1533 YQSGYFQDRPFTEV
+1533 YYPERAFPEV
-1547 EARYI
+1547 AARYI
-1552 RLIKWGSGAGLSHLQ
+1552 RTTNYNSNAGLGTLI
-1567 FKGYSVD
+1567 FKGYSED
-1574 VIPSIQ
+1574 IIPSIQ
-1580 TRPPDITTSEGGVVN
+1580 TAPLNVTNSEGGSLFASVR
-1595 VAVVPFSPNSS
+1595 PFSPSG
-1606 ISSSGWSGTSG
+1606 ISATYWTSPGGGMTGGTG
-1617 GSFGPGL
+1617 YYDL
-1624 NDLSISSVTS
+1624 NVNPLYS
-1634 YDAGQ
+1634 YDAGTYTYSAQ
-1639 WTFTANDGNGCE
+1639 ASNGCE
-1651 VSTSFNLNVVAPFY
+1651 VTTSFALTLVTPFY
-1665 SSATGAAGQLQNLA
+1665 SSATGAAGQLQTLA
-1679 NWGSNTNGI
+1679 NWGSNANGI
-1688 GPAAPSNFTSVFLLA
+1688 GPSAPSNFTSVFLLA

-1715 WSVPGTLRLNGKV
+1715 WSVPGNLRLNGKV
-1728 LTLGVRNYTGGIV
+1728 LTLGTKNYTGGVV
-1741 SDGGANVNAS
+1741 SDGGANLNAS
-1751 GVLAYVNTNN
+1751 GLLSYVNTNS

-1769 GNFETTFPIGVSGAY
+1769 GNFETTFPIGVGNAY
-1784 APVTMINRASSSEIY
+1784 APVTMVNNANASEIY
-1799 TARVVSGVLSAGT
+1799 TARVATGVLSAGST
-1812 SGTALTNV
+1812 GTALTNV

-1837 GTDLVFSYD
+1837 GTDLSFSYD
-1846 PADVSGTVVNPV
+1846 PADVNGTVVNPV
-1858 LYSYVGGTWVAQAV
+1858 LYSYVAGAWVAQAV
-1872 ASTTFEDDPENSN
+1872 ASTTFEDDPANSN
-1885 PTNNTP
+1885 PTNSTP

-1906 AGSLFMIGNPSPSIT
+1906 SGSLFMIGNPPPTISSFSPT
-1921 SFTPTTSGAT
+1921 NSGAS
-1931 TSVVITGAGFTGAT
+1931 TSVVITGTGLTGAT
-1945 AVSFGGTAATSFT
+1945 GVTFGGTAATSFT
-1958 VNSNTQITAVVGSGT
+1958 VNSNTQITAVVGAGT
-1973 SGSVQVTTPG
+1973 SGSVVVTAPG
-1983 TLATSVS
+1983 TLATTAT
-1990 LSGFTFAPAPT
+1990 LAGFTFAPAPT
-2001 IAYFNPIRANAG
+2001 ITYFSPIRTNAS

-2020 TNLSS
+2020 TNLS
-2025 TSAVSFGGTAAY
+2025 TASAVSFGATGAY

-2046 VTAVLRNGTT
+2046 ITAVVRNGSSGAVT
-2056 GSVSVTTSGGTASL
+2056 VTTAGGTATL
-2070 NGFAYGTPYSSVDLL
+2070 AGFAYGLPYTSVDLL

-2099 SAATYTKSGSVTS
+2099 SAATYTKSGAVTS

-2158 FTHLVLGGL
+2158 FTRLVLGGL
-2167 NIAGTTKLQ
+2167 NVAGTTKLQ

-2191 KSAAGVG
+2191 KSAAGAG

-2391 MTVGTTAGS
+2391 LTVGTTAGS

-2405 SQAASGIYAAT
+2405 TQAASGIYAAT

-2497 NYRSASISSPM
+2497 NYRSASISAPM
-2508 IVGLVSNTTPAL
+2508 IVGLVSNTTPTL

-2540 TSASSGAFTY
+2540 ISASSGAFTY

-2586 GGTTS
+2586 GATTS

-2769 TLTVN
+2769 SLTVN
-2774 DVAPSTLSY
+2774 DVAPTSLSY

-2788 LERGIAILPIG
+2788 LERGIAILSIG

-2804 GTITSYSI
+2804 GTITSYTI

-2852 LTTSMDIIVNDAPP
+2852 RTATLDIIVNDAPP
-2866 VNFTYSTPPI
+2866 VNFTYATPPI
-2876 YYLNTAITP
+2876 YYLNTAISP

-2893 TPAGYTISP
+2893 TPAGYSISP

-2986 YTVSPALPAGLSINT
+2986 YTVSPALPAGLTINT

-3057 QVMTSLSPTSIGGTV
+3057 QAMTSLSPSSIGGTV
-3072 ISYSV
+3072 ISYTV
-3077 VPALPAGLLLNST
+3077 VPALPAGLLLNPT

-3095 GTPTAVTAQATY
+3095 GTPTAVMAQATY

-3121 AVIRVFEFNDPNLD
+3121 AVIRVYEFNDPNLD

-3226 GTDANNDG
+3226 GTDSNNDG

-3326 CNPSSISCDT
+3326 CNPSSITCDT

-3387 LTPSDID
+3387 LTPTDID

-3414 TEVNDNTNPRNNCSY
+3414 TEVNDNTNPRNSCSY

-3457 TNPLL
+3457 TNPML
-3462 ALAQNDFFGPVVNGS
+3462 ALAQNDFFGPVVSGS
-3477 ISGNVMLNDDFVPG
+3477 ISGNVMSNDDFVPG
-3491 ANISLTRLNGGFAGT
+3491 ANISLTRLSGGFAGT

-3517 GVLTYTAGLNEPA
+3517 GVLNYTAGLNEPA
-3530 SVVTIGYQVCNMST
+3530 SVVTIGYQVCNTTT
-3544 STCATAIISVRI
+3544 STCATATISVRI
-3556 TRDNPTL
+3556 RRDNPTL

-3593 YTSSNPAVATI
+3593 YTSSNAAVATI
-3604 SGNTVTIVGIG
+3604 VGNTVTIVGIG

-3655 QAQGTNPYDA
+3655 IAQGTNPYDA

-3678 YIENQQGTNPNSA
+3678 YIENQQGTNPNNAS
-3691 TSFLDSD
+3691 SFLDSD

-3729 DYVEIRQGTDPRN
+3729 DYVELKQGTDPHN
-3742 AGSFLDS
+3742 ASSFLDT
-3749 DRGGIPDYVETRQST
+3749 DHGGIADYVEIRQST

-3827 DGDGVPDFQEMLDGT
+3827 DGDGVPDYQEMLDGT

-3854 GDGVPDYVE
+3854 GDGIPDYVE
-3863 IAQGTDPFNSTSV
+3863 IAQGTDPFSATSY
-3876 RDTDGD
+3876 RDSDGD
-3882 GVPDFVETQQGTN
+3882 GVPDYVEIQQGSN
-3895 PNNPASSR
+3895 PNNPTSYR

-3950 SSRDSD
+3950 ASRDSD
-3956 GDGTADYLDL
+3956 GDGTADYMDL
-3966 DSDGDNIL
+3966 DSDADTIL

-3980 TDTDGDGVMN
+3980 ADSDGDGVMN
-3990 YRDLDSDNDGIL
+3990 YRDLDSENDGIL
-4002 DAVEG
+4002 DALEG

-4021 YDSDNDGI
+4021 LDSDNDGI

-4035 VNDYDV
+4035 VNDYV
-4041 NLDYNWDGRI
+4041 ISLDYNWDGRI

-4096 SDNDG
+4096 SDDDG
-4101 LTDLFERMNDNDQD
+4101 LPDLFERMNDNDQD
-4115 GLRNYRDD
+4115 GLRNYRDR

-4128 GVGDMYEGSNDMD
+4128 GVGDSYEGLNDTD
-4141 RDGKYNFED
+4141 RDGKFNFED

-4200 DGQFDFLDTDSD
+4200 DGQYDFLDTDSD

-4225 LDRDGIL
+4225 LDRDGTL

-4255 PSDTDGDGTR
+4255 PSDNDGDGAR

-4323 PADTDSDGMPD
+4323 PADTDADGMPD

-4339 SDADGISDAIET
+4339 SDADGISDSIET

-4387 LLNFRDLD
+4387 MLNFRDLD

-4400 ILDSIEKAI
+4400 ILDLIEKAI
-4409 DTDGDGLANYIDL
+4409 DTDGDGIANYIDL

-4441 DGKPNYVDLD
+4441 DGKPNYVDTD

-4470 VDTDADSKPDYVD
+4470 VDTDGDTKPDYVD

-4489 GIPDTYEAGV
+4489 GIPDTYEAGM
-4499 NPSAP
+4499 NPLAP

-4595 YVDVDSDN
+4595 YVDTDSDN

-4640 LDAVEDDLNYGAL
+4640 LDSVEDDLNYGAL
-4653 PDCDHDGIPNR
+4653 PDCDHDGISNR

-4706 RSGQVVYDVD
+4706 RSGQVVYDAE
-4716 NYKNDWNGRSSDG
+4716 NYKNDWAGKGSDG
-4729 QELPDGTYYYVL
+4729 HDLPDGTYYYVL
-4741 DFYGKY
+4741 DFFGKY

>member
-1 MTIRF
+1 MTIRL
-6 TRLLALIFLLGSL
+6 TRLLTLLFLLSTF
-19 HQQTFAQSVNYI
+19 HQQTFAQTINYL

-59 GPAVKSAG
+59 GAAVKTAG
-67 SNGAYVSNNAS
+67 SSGAYVSNNAS
-78 TQTLTSPQAGNSIV
+78 TQALTSPQAGNSIV
-92 YMYKDIAVPSN
+92 YMYKDVTVPSN

-124 VLFMPVSDLQYLPTG
+124 VLFLPSSDLQYLPTG
-139 GDFYRTSTSALTT
+139 GDFYRTNTTAFAT
-152 FLQNQSTWQTYTNSD
+152 FLQNQSAWQTYTNSD
-167 PLQNDRTSTYL
+167 PLRNDRDAVYL
-178 FFTGYNLKPG
+178 SYGGYNLKPG
-188 TTYRVVFEWAAFD
+188 TTYRIVFEWAAWR
-201 QNYYIQNPP
+201 QNYYTQNPP

-216 GVTIVPT
+216 GVNIVPT
-223 GNNVI
+223 GSNVV
-228 YNASNVQL
+228 YNSNNVQL
-236 WAANTVYTYHA
+236 WSANTVYTYHA

-274 DVTVRTNSVI
+274 DVTIRTNSVI
-284 PAGTSYT
+284 PAGTSYS

-298 TPSYTF
+298 TPTYTY

-318 LTYVAAP
+318 LSYVAAP
-325 VILTTSATTGAIG
+325 VISGISATSGVVG
-338 SSVTLNGQFFGDD
+338 SSITLSGQFFGDD

-361 SKCTITSATSTSIT
+361 SKCTITAATSTSIT
-375 VTIPA
+375 VNIPP
-380 HAKYDHFSVVNTAT
+380 HATYDFFSVLNTAT
-394 NLTAISQAKFLPK
+394 NLTGVSQMKFTPK
-407 NTGLANAKY
+407 NAGLMNAKY
-416 SSLANTSFLAP
+416 SSLANTSFLSP
-427 ISFSTPEALN
+427 INFASPLAIS
-437 PSQRLAVADIDQDGK
+437 PSQRLAIADIDQDGK
-452 PDLATYSSAGVPQ
+452 PDLASYSTAGVPQ
-465 VLRNTATTG
+465 VLRNTATAG
-474 VVNSST
+474 IVNASS
-480 FAAVAAVAGVTE
+480 FAAVQAVSGVTE
-492 TYFPNASRSVMAADL
+492 TYYPNTSSAVMTADL

-521 SAAGGFANMNSS
+521 SATGAFANLNAS

-574 LNGQSILDITNGVN
+574 LNGQAIFNPNINAN
-588 YNSGY
+588 YPSGY
-593 YLTQNTSSGTTFTST
+593 YLTQNTSTGTTFTSS
-608 TGKSANASACKSC
+608 TGKSSNAINCKSC
-621 TDYLLVGPMYAADR
+621 TDNLIVGPMYAADR
-635 ADLNGDGKV
+635 ADLNGDSKV
-644 DVVVAGS
+644 DVVAAGKGI
-651 AINVLNNTTN
+651 AVLNNRTA
-661 PGSLTLTD
+661 PGSLNLSE
-669 FKFDNFMIRMNSN
+669 FSFDNYYIRFVENS
-682 GGIANSVKVA
+682 GIANSVKIA
-692 DFDSDGRLDIVYSN
+692 DFDGDGRADIVYTN
-706 STTKQVSVLMNT
+706 STTKQVSVMQNT
-718 YNATGTLSFP
+718 YTTTGTL
-728 AVASN
+728 N
-733 FATPD
+733 FANSLHLLTPD
-738 LLNTYMLAVGDMNGD
+738 LVNTHMVSVGDMNGD
-753 GKPDIIVSDYS
+753 AKPDIVVSDYS
-764 SAGGFSTKIAYL
+764 AAGGFSTKIAYF
-776 ANTSTIGTISFAPAV
+776 ANTSTLGAISFAPEVLIAIP
-791 VVATTANRVY
+791 ASRVY

-820 QIANA
+820 QSSSSI
-825 VDVYRNMTG
+825 DVFRNMTG

-845 CSGASPAAFTSIAA
+845 CSGASPAAFTNIAA
-859 GTYTGGTLAYKWQR
+859 GTYTGGTLTYKWQK

-913 NYYFTTPV
+913 NYYFTVPV
-921 LVTVTALPTVD
+921 LVTVTSLPTVD
-932 ATVPGESC
+932 ATVPGERCST
-940 GASGVTV
+940 GTV
-947 ALSATASAG
+947 DLSASASAG
-956 STLEWYAAATGGTAL
+956 STLEWYSATTGGSAL
-971 ATTTNFTTPSI
+971 GTSASFTTPSI
-982 TSSRSYFVGA
+982 ASSRNYYVGA
-992 VTPNAC
+992 VTANGC
-998 RSATRTSVLATVI
+998 RSASRTAVMATVI
-1011 TTLPTISS
+1011 TTLPNISS
-1019 TNNLQASATR
+1019 TNHLQASATR

-1036 LTATASTSGVTIDW
+1036 LTATASTGGVTIEW
-1050 YSAPTGGTLLGTGT
+1050 YSALTGGTLLGTGT
-1064 SFVTPVISATTTYYA
+1064 SFVTPVISATTTFYA

-1089 NRTAVIATVLNTPSV
+1089 NRSAVTATVLNTPSV

-1114 NTLVTLRA
+1114 NTSVTLRA

-1134 QSTGGN
+1134 QSSGGS
-1140 LLFTGLNYSFTLSAT
+1140 LLYTGLNYTFTLSAT
-1155 GNRFATAFV
+1155 GNKYATAFV
-1164 TANSAVCESP
+1164 TANGASCESP

-1184 LPTITSTTPAS
+1184 LPTITSTTPGS
-1195 ICKPGSA
+1195 ICKPGSTTV
-1202 NISAT
+1202 SAT

-1213 TWHSASSGGLTLGT
+1213 SWHSASAGGSTLGT

-1239 PRGSNPMPQRYWAM
+1239 PRGSNPMPQTYWAM
-1253 ATSPVGCVSPRSEVL
+1253 ATSPVGCVSPRSAVS
-1268 VTYTGASIS
+1268 VTYTGASIQN
-1277 STISNFSFVTNA
+1277 TISNYSYITNSSS
-1289 TNQKIVAGG
+1289 QKIVAGG
-1298 LSGQTSYVWQRSS
+1298 LSGQTSYVWQRSA
-1311 DGGLTYSDVTA
+1311 DGGLTYSDITA

-1337 SSATLILSV
+1337 TSSTLTLSTV
-1346 AKKEFNGFRYRLA
+1346 KKEFNGFMYRIA

-1369 TNGALI
+1369 SNGAIL
-1375 NVADVYGSCS
+1375 NVADVFGTCS
-1385 NSYISYND
+1385 NSYSANNYINYAGISSLSPSSGSYNVPGD
-1393 VSFSSVV
+1393 QGTYDYNMNWV
-1400 YANPSYSSYSLP
+1400 YPD
-1412 AENYSYYDP
+1412 E
-1421 NINDVVYVDDTYYFD
+1421 TYYFNTG
-1436 SNVNSYSHNYLT
+1436 SAGTLT
-1448 DTGPYSN
+1448 DQGQYGG
-1455 IDTRSGFEGNELIL
+1455 IDTKSGIVANQIVL
-1469 DFGAKYRINSVV
+1469 DFGSVYRINAMV
-1481 IGGIGGFTQDPNS
+1481 IGGIGGFTPDPNS
-1494 VYGTGH
+1494 VYASNWGV
-1500 FDYADWNG
+1500 FALEDWNG

-1521 TIFSNLNNTEYG
+1521 TLFSNLNDTEYTSALNG
-1533 YQSGYFQDRPFTEV
+1533 YGNGYFPDRTFSEV

-1552 RLIKWGSGAGLSHLQ
+1552 RATKWGSGAGLSHLQ
-1567 FKGYSVD
+1567 FKGYSMSV
-1574 VIPSIQ
+1574 VPLIKTAPSN
-1580 TRPPDITTSEGGVVN
+1580 ITTSEGGVVN

-1606 ISSSGWSGTSG
+1606 ITSSGWSGTSG

-1751 GVLAYVNTNN
+1751 GVLAYVNTNS

-1769 GNFETTFPIGVSGAY
+1769 GSFETTFPIGVGNAY
-1784 APVTMINRASSSEIY
+1784 APVTMVNNASASEIY
-1799 TARVVSGVLSAGT
+1799 TARVATGVLSAGT
-1812 SGTALTNV
+1812 TGTSLTNV

-1827 GKTSANSTGT
+1827 GKTSANSTGI
-1837 GTDLVFSYD
+1837 GTDLIFSYD

-1858 LYSYVGGTWVAQAV
+1858 LYSYVGGAWVAQSV
-1872 ASTTFEDDPENSN
+1872 ASTTFEDDPVNSN
-1885 PTNNTP
+1885 PSNNTP
-1891 YKRVTFRGFKGTMTL
+1891 YKRVIFRGFKGTMNL

-1921 SFTPTTSGAT
+1921 SFTPSTSGAS
-1931 TSVVITGAGFTGAT
+1931 TSVVITGTGFSGAT
-1945 AVSFGGTAATSFT
+1945 AVSFGGTAASSFT
-1958 VNSNTQITAVVGSGT
+1958 VNSNTQITAVVGAGT

-1983 TLATSVS
+1983 TLATTSS

-2001 IAYFNPIRANAG
+2001 ITYFNPIRANAG

-2037 SFTVVDNNT
+2037 SFSIVDNNT
-2046 VTAVLRNGTT
+2046 ITAVLRNGTT
-2056 GSVSVTTSGGTASL
+2056 GAVSVTTSGGTASL
-2070 NGFAYGTPYSSVDLL
+2070 NGFTYGIPYSSVDLL

-2090 VNTSSTTYP
+2090 VNTSTETYP
-2099 SAATYTKSGSVTS
+2099 LAATYTKSGAVAS
-2112 ASTTQLSMSTANS
+2112 ASTTQTNMLGVNS
-2125 TSNQWT
+2125 LTNQWT
-2131 HANASAS
+2131 HSNTAAS
-2138 LTTGTAPYLSYSVTT
+2138 LTTGSAPYVSYTVTT
-2153 SVGTK
+2153 NEGTK
-2158 FTHLVLGGL
+2158 FVRFVLGGL

-2176 LRSSVDNFATSLGEF
+2176 LRSSIDAFANSLGEF
-2191 KSAAGVG
+2191 TSGSGSNK
-2198 FGLTSVDLSSI
+2198 GLSSVDLSSL
-2209 ATQPVGTTEFRIYA
+2209 ATQNVGTTEFRIYA
-2223 YNGNGDLI
+2223 YNGNGDVI
-2231 TLKDGNS
+2231 TFGDGNS
-2238 YSATDNTNPTLS
+2238 YTPTDNTNPSLS
-2250 GAYNVM
+2250 ALYNVM

-2261 RTVPTLGSLTNVDK
+2261 RVSPTLGTLSNIDKSLG
-2275 LVSDPIFSI
+2275 DPIFSI
-2284 ATPTSNSNGTFTFT
+2284 PTPSTNSTGTFVYT
-2298 SSNTAVA
+2298 SSNTSVA
-2305 TVSGNNVTLVGP
+2305 TVSGNSVTIVGT
-2317 GVTTI
+2317 GTTTI
-2322 TAKQNATEDYA
+2322 TATQNASEDYA
-2333 EATTT
+2333 QASTT
-2338 FTVTVTKYA
+2338 FTLTVTKPA
-2347 SIRLTPINK
+2347 SIRIVPIDK
-2356 LIGDANVTLGVTSD
+2356 LIGDANVTLAATSD

-2386 VSGTT
+2386 VSGST
-2391 MTVGTTAGS
+2391 MTVGTTAGT

-2416 TATIPVTV
+2416 TATIPVTI
-2424 SDPSKLAPTITWV
+2424 SDPSKIAPTITWV
-2437 SGYNKTK
+2437 TGYNKTK

-2449 ALPVPV
+2449 ALPVPT

-2464 YSSNPS
+2464 YSSNPT

-2483 DGQTTLTAIQASTT
+2483 EGQTTLTAIQASTT
-2497 NYRSASISSPM
+2497 THRSALISAPM
-2508 IVGLVSNTTPAL
+2508 IVGLVSNTTPTL
-2520 SGFANQTKTITD
+2520 SGFTNQTKTITD

-2550 ISSNPAVATISGT
+2550 VSSNPAVATVSGS

-2572 TTISAIQDPATGYN
+2572 TVISAIQSPATGYN
-2586 GGTTS
+2586 GATSS

-2607 PSASWTRGS
+2607 PSASWRRGT

-2648 TTGEVS
+2648 STGEVS
-2654 GTPLSLSAARDY
+2654 GTPLTLSSARDY

-2671 NVGGSTSVVTSLAV
+2671 NVGGSTSVISNFAV
-2685 LEPAPTALSIS
+2685 LEPTPDSLAIN
-2696 VPSIYLLGQSITPVV
+2696 VPSIYLLGQAITPVT
-2711 PTNSGGVV
+2711 PTNTGGVV
-2719 NTYSISPSLPG
+2719 SSYSISPALPG
-2730 GLVFDPATGTI
+2730 GLVFDPVTGRI
-2741 SGVPAELKAA
+2741 SGVPGELKTA

-2756 TATNSGGSTTTTF
+2756 TASNSGGSTTTTF

-2774 DVAPSTLSY
+2774 DIAPSTLVY

-2788 LERGIAILPIG
+2788 LERGIAISPIG

-2804 GTITSYSI
+2804 GVITSYSI
-2812 SPALSAGLSFNTT
+2812 SPALSAGLSFNTS
-2825 TGVITGTPTAVTART
+2825 TGVISGTPTAVTART

-2852 LTTSMDIIVNDAPP
+2852 LTTSLDIIVNDAPP
-2866 VNFTYSTPPI
+2866 VNFTYSTAPI
-2876 YYLNTAITP
+2876 FYLNTTITP

-2893 TPAGYTISP
+2893 TPSGYSIAP

-2916 ISGTPTAITGSA
+2916 ISGTPTAITPSA

-2959 PSATLTATKTVAIS
+2959 PSASLTATKTVAIS

-2986 YTVSPALPAGLSINT
+2986 YTVSPALPAGLTINA

-3006 SGTPT
+3006 SGTAT
-3011 ALSPSANY
+3011 VLSPSANY
-3019 TLTANNGTGFTT
+3019 TLTATNGTGFTT
-3031 FAMNITVVDVAP
+3031 FALNITVVDVAP

-3057 QVMTSLSPTSIGGTV
+3057 QAMTSLSPTSIGGTV
-3072 ISYSV
+3072 ISYAV
-3077 VPALPAGLLLNST
+3077 TPALPAGLLLNST

-3095 GTPTAVTAQATY
+3095 GTPTAVTPQATY

-3121 AVIRVFEFNDPNLD
+3121 AVIRVYEFNDPNLD
-3135 TDGDGIIDS
+3135 SDGDGIIDS

-3169 YDAIDDWDDD
+3169 YDTVDDWDDD
-3179 NDGILDTAENAA
+3179 NDGILDTEENAA

-3199 DTDGDTVP
+3199 DTDSDNIP

-3213 SDGDGIKDVIEAG
+3213 SDGDGIQDVIEAG
-3226 GTDANNDG
+3226 GTDANTDG
-3234 KADGAITSHGIPVS
+3234 KADGTIGAHGIPSS
-3248 AGSGL
+3248 AGNGL
-3253 ATVDTDSD
+3253 ASVDTDSD
-3261 GIANPYDLDSD
+3261 GTANAYDLDSD
-3272 GDTVLDAVDQCRL
+3272 GDTVLDAVDQCRV

-3326 CNPSSISCDT
+3326 CNPSSATCDT
-3336 DGDNIPNYLDLD
+3336 DADNIPNYLDLD
-3348 SDGDGIKDV
+3348 SDGDGINDV
-3357 IEAGGTDANN
+3357 IEAGGTDANH
-3367 DGKADGPVNASG
+3367 DGKADGSVNASG
-3379 IPSTAGTG
+3379 IPSSAGTG
-3387 LTPSDID
+3387 ITPSDID

-3414 TEVNDNTNPRNNCSY
+3414 TEVNDNTNSLNNCSY
-3429 LLIHRTVATSTAWQQ
+3429 LLIHRTLPTSNAWQQ

-3462 ALAQNDFFGPVVNGS
+3462 ALAQNDFFGPVVNGN
-3477 ISGNVMLNDDFVPG
+3477 ISGNVMSNDDFVPG
-3491 ANISLTRLNGGFAGT
+3491 ANISLTRLPGGAAGT

-3517 GVLTYTAGLNEPA
+3517 GVLNYTAGLNEPA
-3530 SVVTIGYQVCNMST
+3530 SVVTIGYQVCNTTT
-3544 STCATAIISVRI
+3544 STCATATISVRI

-3573 RDVAFTITPPTSSA
+3573 RDVAFAITPPTSSA

-3604 SGNTVTIVGIG
+3604 SGNMVTIVGLG

-3625 DSNYNAAS
+3625 DNNYNAAS

-3678 YIENQQGTNPNSA
+3678 YIENQQGTNPNNA

-3729 DYVEIRQGTDPRN
+3729 DFVEIRQGTDPRN
-3742 AGSFLDS
+3742 STSFLDT
-3749 DRGGIPDYVETRQST
+3749 DRGGIADYVETRQST

-3803 IPDYLDTDAD
+3803 IPDYLDTDTD
-3813 GDGIPDATELTHDT
+3813 GDGIPDATELTHDS
-3827 DGDGVPDFQEMLDGT
+3827 DGDGVPDYQEMLDGT

-3863 IAQGTDPFNSTSV
+3863 IAQGTDPFNPTSY
-3876 RDTDGD
+3876 RDSDGD
-3882 GVPDFVETQQGTN
+3882 GVPDYVETQQGTN
-3895 PNNPASSR
+3895 PNNPSSYR

-3915 SRQGTNPNAAG
+3915 SRQGTNPNSAG

-3950 SSRDSD
+3950 ASRDSD

-3966 DSDGDNIL
+3966 DSDGDSIP
-3974 DATERT
+3974 DITERT
-3980 TDTDGDGVMN
+3980 VDADSDGIMN

-4002 DAVEG
+4002 DASEG
-4007 NTDLD
+4007 SSDWD
-4012 SDGTPNYLD
+4012 SDGIANYVD
-4021 YDSDNDGI
+4021 TDTDNDSI
-4029 FDPWEA
+4029 FDAWEA
-4035 VNDYDV
+4035 VDDYQYHR
-4041 NLDYNWDGRI
+4041 DYNADGRL
-4051 SVASGAFVDANAN
+4051 SVASGAFLDANAN
-4064 GVIDNLETRFGGR
+4064 GLIDYLDPRVGGSPRNLQDT
-4077 PIVPYD
+4077 
-4083 KDRDGTPDYLDRD
+4083 DRDGIPDYKDTDSDGDSIADFLERTEDVDRD
-4096 SDNDG
+4096 ALS
-4101 LTDLFERMNDNDQD
+4101 
-4115 GLRNYRDD
+4115 NYRDVD
-4123 DSDGD
+4123 ADGD
-4128 GVGDMYEGSNDMD
+4128 GVGD
-4141 RDGKYNFED
+4141 NFEKWGD
-4150 LDSDEDGIP
+4150 VDNDALPNYIDTDSDGDGIQ
-4159 DGWEG
+4159 DAWEG
-4164 TDRCWTCKDSDKIDN
+4164 AERCWTCTDADKIDN
-4179 NEDGW
+4179 NGDGW
-4184 DDRIQFV
+4184 DDRIQFAGFK
-4191 NPSPKDTDG
+4191 PKDTDL
-4200 DGQFDFLDTDSD
+4200 DGTWDFLDTDSD
-4212 NDCIQDG
+4212 NDCVPD
-4219 ADGLND
+4219 AAEGLND
-4225 LDRDGIL
+4225 VDHDGQF
-4232 NFRDLD
+4232 NFRDGD
-4238 SDNDSIP
+4238 SDNDGIP
-4245 DSVEALTCAK
+4245 DAVEAVTCAK
-4255 PSDTDGDGTR
+4255 PVDTDGDGAR

-4275 GMLDAFEAGANGR
+4275 GMLDSFEVGSNGWI
-4288 MPQDFDNDGKPDYR
+4288 PQDFDRDGKPDYR
-4302 DTDSDN
+4302 DSDSDN
-4308 DGISDLVEVGPTPKM
+4308 DGISDLVEVGVTPSV
-4323 PADTDSDGMPD
+4323 PADTDGDGTPD

-4351 NVDTDGD
+4351 SMDTDGD

-4372 ILDSIE
+4372 IPDVIE

-4387 LLNFRDLD
+4387 LMNFRDLD

-4409 DTDGDGLANYIDL
+4409 DTDGDSLGNYI
-4422 DSDGDMIP
+4422 
-4430 DAVEKTVDTDS
+4430 DTDS
-4441 DGKPNYVDLD
+4441 DGDTIPDSVEKTIDTDGDGKANYIDTD

-4457 PDAIEAGLKPATP
+4457 PDAIEAGLIPATP
-4470 VDTDADSKPDYVD
+4470 VDTDGDSRPDYLD
-4483 LDADND
+4483 LDTDND
-4489 GIPDTYEAGV
+4489 GIPDTYEAGIT
-4499 NPSAP
+4499 PTAP
-4504 VDTDRDGVYNFRDLD
+4504 ADTDRDGVYNFRDLD

-4526 DAVESGVTGS
+4526 DAVESGVSGG
-4536 VSSNTSG
+4536 VSSNTNG
-4543 DDIANYRDLD
+4543 DDISNYRDLD
-4553 TDGDGMANY
+4553 TDGDGKANY

-4572 SDQIEAG
+4572 LDQIEAG

-4611 ANLINGVPA
+4611 ANLMNGVPA

-4664 LDKDVCETFTTQGFS
+4664 LDKDSCDTYATQGFS

-4706 RSGQVVYDVD
+4706 RSGQVVYDVE

>member
-19 HQQTFAQSVNYI
+19 YQQTFAQSVNYI

-139 GDFYRTSTSALTT
+139 GDFYRTSTSALTA
-152 FLQNQSTWQTYTNSD
+152 FLQNQSGWQTYTNSN
-167 PLQNDRTSTYL
+167 PLQNDRAASYL
-178 FFTGYNLKPG
+178 SFGGYNLKPG

-210 ICTLPT
+210 ICSLPT
-216 GVTIVPT
+216 AATIVPT
-223 GNNVI
+223 G
-228 YNASNVQL
+228 SNVVYDANHVQQ
-236 WAANTVYTYHA
+236 WAANTVYTYHV
-247 DLPGGGSNY
+247 DLPGGGANY

-266 ILSGQGTA
+266 ILSGQGTQ
-274 DVTVRTNSVI
+274 DVTVRTNNTI
-284 PAGTSYT
+284 PSGTSYS

-298 TPSYTF
+298 TPTYTF

-310 NLAIDEVA
+310 NLSIDEVA
-318 LTYVAAP
+318 LSYVAAP
-325 VILTTSATTGAIG
+325 IITGLSASNGAVG
-338 SSVTLNGQFFGDD
+338 SSVTLSGQFFGDD
-351 AAHNVVYLGG
+351 VAHNIVYLGG
-361 SKCTITSATSTSIT
+361 SKCTITAASATSIT
-375 VTIPA
+375 VTIPSY
-380 HAKYDHFSVVNTAT
+380 AKHDYFTVLNTAT
-394 NLTAISQAKFLPK
+394 NLSAYSKSKFFPTSTALV
-407 NTGLANAKY
+407 NAKY
-416 SSLANTSFLAP
+416 SNLANTSLANP
-427 ISFSTPEALN
+427 VTFTIPLALN
-437 PSQRLAVADIDQDGK
+437 PPQRFAMVDIDQDGK
-452 PDLATYSSAGVPQ
+452 LDIASYSLAGAPQ
-465 VLRNTATTG
+465 VLRNTATAG
-474 VVNSST
+474 VVSAST
-480 FAAVAAVAGVTE
+480 FAAVNATAGVTE
-492 TYFPNASRSVMAADL
+492 TYTQNLSRSVMAADL
-507 NNDGKIDLATSNGL
+507 NNDGKIDLATSNGVQY
-521 SAAGGFANMNSS
+521 SGGFANMNTS
-533 TSGSISLGSYRS
+533 TSGSIGFSNFTTLKSAS
-545 IKAPNGD
+545 GD
-552 YFVDAAMIPLD
+552 YWVDAALLPLD
-563 VNNDGKLDIFG
+563 INNDGKTDIFG
-574 LNGQSILDITNGVN
+574 LNGQSFFNGGVT
-588 YNSGY
+588 YLGSY
-593 YLTQNTSSGTTFTST
+593 YLSQNTSSGNTFSIT
-608 TGKSANASACKSC
+608 TGKSANSYCNSC
-621 TDYLLVGPMYAADR
+621 NDHILTGPMLAADQG
-635 ADLNGDGKV
+635 DLDQDGKT
-644 DVVVAGS
+644 DIAVVGTAVE
-651 AINVLNNTTN
+651 ILHNMT
-661 PGSLTLTD
+661 PDGSLSLSD
-669 FKFDNFMIRMNSN
+669 FKFNQEGFISIPNS
-682 GGIANSVKVA
+682 GRANSVKLA
-692 DFDSDGRLDIVYSN
+692 DLDGDGKRDIVYTSN
-706 STTKQVSVLMNT
+706 TEKAVHVVRNTNSVAGTVSL
-718 YNATGTLSFP
+718 GT
-728 AVASN
+728 VQD

-738 LLNTYMLAVGDMNGD
+738 LENTFQLALGDMNGD
-753 GKPDIIVSDYS
+753 GKLDIVVSDYTTN
-764 SAGGFSTKIAYL
+764 GGFSTKIGYL
-776 ANTSTIGTISFAPAV
+776 ANTSSAGTISFASEILLANP
-791 VVATTANRVY
+791 TNRVY
-801 HQLELLDVDG
+801 RQLELVDVEG
-811 DNKLDIVAT
+811 DNKLDLVAS
-820 QIANA
+820 QLSSDI
-825 VDVYRNMTG
+825 DVFRNLTG
-834 EAGSIGSDQTI
+834 EAGAISADQTI
-845 CSGASPAAFTSIAA
+845 CNGVSPAAFSSVSAA
-859 GTYTGGTLAYKWQR
+859 TFTGGTLTYKWQK
-873 STDGINFSDIP
+873 STDGITFTDI
-884 GATLTTYTSPAL
+884 ASTNALTYTSGAL

-908 PGDAN
+908 PADAN
-913 NYYFTTPV
+913 AYYFTVPV
-921 LVTVTALPTVD
+921 KITVIALPTIQTTT
-932 ATVPGESC
+932 AGERC
-940 GASGVTV
+940 VTGTGTV
-947 ALSATASAG
+947 ALQATASAG
-956 STLEWYAAATGGTAL
+956 SSVEWYQNSTGGTAL
-971 ATTTNFTTPSI
+971 GTGNTFTTPSI
-982 TSSRSYFVGA
+982 
-992 VTPNAC
+992 
-998 RSATRTSVLATVI
+998 SATTTYYAGASTDIGACKSARTSVVATVI
-1011 TTLPTISS
+1011 TAVPTITSTNTNSS
-1019 TNNLQASATR
+1019 TSTR

-1036 LTATASTSGVTIDW
+1036 LTATPSHAGATISWYTALTGGSPIATGTSFLTPTLSSTTTYYAEASNCVGNSVSRTAVIAVVIPTPSVVSVTAASACSGATATLAATASTGGTLKWYVDASSGTASTASVSNLLANTTRYVSAYKSVNTITCESGRTPVTATVIARPSIASYLW
-1050 YSAPTGGTLLGTGT
+1050 GGICTESATTVSATPSSGTTAWFSAASGGTLLGTGT
-1064 SFVTPVISATTTYYA
+1064 IYQTPVLGTMPIGSTTVATYYA
-1079 QATNCIGTNT
+1079 EAVSPEGCATST
-1089 NRTAVIATVLNTPSV
+1089 RTAINVLYNGPYFSNTVSDANAV
-1104 TSVTGGTVCQ
+1104 TNSTNITFTANMGGT
-1114 NTLVTLRA
+1114 
-1122 TASTGGNIRWYD
+1122 
-1134 QSTGGN
+1134 
-1140 LLFTGLNYSFTLSAT
+1140 
-1155 GNRFATAFV
+1155 
-1164 TANSAVCESP
+1164 
-1174 RTAVTGTIIA
+1174 
-1184 LPTITSTTPAS
+1184 
-1195 ICKPGSA
+1195 K
-1202 NISAT
+1202 
-1207 SATGTI
+1207 
-1213 TWHSASSGGLTLGT
+1213 
-1227 GNTYVTPVIGNM
+1227 
-1239 PRGSNPMPQRYWAM
+1239 
-1253 ATSPVGCVSPRSEVL
+1253 
-1268 VTYTGASIS
+1268 
-1277 STISNFSFVTNA
+1277 
-1289 TNQKIVAGG
+1289 
-1298 LSGQTSYVWQRSS
+1298 TSYYWQRSS
-1311 DGGLTYSDVTA
+1311 DNGATWTNITGT
-1322 SMDGITYSGFSGTTG
+1322 MDGITYTGFSGTTG
-1337 SSATLILSV
+1337 NASTLTLSV
-1346 AKKEFNGFRYRLA
+1346 AKPQLHKFKYRAVVVNASCISYSNPATLYVADIFGYCPGAPRIPLSWMSYTGSIDYYWSYPDPYGNMQQYNFGYSDYTYIDNDPTTGIRLTNSGSFRVDYDQPYFFTSVYAQGLGYWASSGWPQGYIDADNVNGGIIKYSLDMANWTSTGFSFSTSNYSNFGETITFSSPIYAKYILIENQGWSFGLSEFRAYGSTAAGLPYIQITPKSPIYINSGASNTIIQADATPGPGQSFSGYDWKFNGAGSTLG
-1359 LTASAGCTSY
+1359 TATSY
-1369 TNGALI
+1369 TINNFTTAGNYVFTASQANG
-1375 NVADVYGSCS
+1375 C
-1385 NSYISYND
+1385 
-1393 VSFSSVV
+1393 
-1400 YANPSYSSYSLP
+1400 
-1412 AENYSYYDP
+1412 
-1421 NINDVVYVDDTYYFD
+1421 
-1436 SNVNSYSHNYLT
+1436 
-1448 DTGPYSN
+1448 
-1455 IDTRSGFEGNELIL
+1455 
-1469 DFGAKYRINSVV
+1469 
-1481 IGGIGGFTQDPNS
+1481 
-1494 VYGTGH
+1494 
-1500 FDYADWNG
+1500 
-1508 GSIEYSPDNVSWY
+1508 
-1521 TIFSNLNNTEYG
+1521 
-1533 YQSGYFQDRPFTEV
+1533 
-1547 EARYI
+1547 
-1552 RLIKWGSGAGLSHLQ
+1552 
-1567 FKGYSVD
+1567 
-1574 VIPSIQ
+1574 
-1580 TRPPDITTSEGGVVN
+1580 VVN
-1595 VAVVPFSPNSS
+1595 AT
-1606 ISSSGWSGTSG
+1606 I
-1617 GSFGPGL
+1617 
-1624 NDLSISSVTS
+1624 
-1634 YDAGQ
+1634 A
-1639 WTFTANDGNGCE
+1639 AN
-1651 VSTSFNLNVVAPFY
+1651 LVAPFY
-1665 SSATGAAGQLQNLA
+1665 SSSTGANGQLQNLA
-1679 NWGSNTNGI
+1679 NWSTNTNGT
-1688 GPAAPSNFTSVFLLA
+1688 GGSQPADFNSGKIFLLA
-1703 NGAGGSYTFASD
+1703 NGSSTYTFASN
-1715 WSVPGTLRLNGKV
+1715 WTVGGSLRLNGKV
-1728 LTLGVRNYTGGIV
+1728 LTLGSNTLTAGEVLEGSSTAWVETNGTGTLTQTV
-1741 SDGGANVNAS
+1741 SS
-1751 GVLAYVNTNN
+1751 TPLAF
-1761 TGMLKLPV
+1761 PV
-1769 GNFETTFPIGVSGAY
+1769 GRSSY
-1784 APVTMINRASSSEIY
+1784 SPVTITNFTG
-1799 TARVVSGVLSAGT
+1799 TADTYAVQVSSGVLSAGAA
-1812 SGTALTNV
+1812 GVAMNNV
-1820 VNKTWYL
+1820 VNKTWKIN
-1827 GKTSANSTGT
+1827 KTNTNAAGT
-1837 GTDLVFSYD
+1837 GSTLSFSWQ
-1846 PADVSGTVVNPV
+1846 AGDVSGTLSLPA
-1858 LYSYVGGTWVAQAV
+1858 LYYYNGSGWVQQTGTNV
-1872 ASTTFEDDPENSN
+1872 TTTATSITVTGYQGSLSNALFMVSN
-1885 PTNNTP
+1885 P
-1891 YKRVTFRGFKGTMTL
+1891 L
-1906 AGSLFMIGNPSPSIT
+1906 PSIT
-1921 SFTPTTSGAT
+1921 SFSPASAGPGTNVVIQGTGFISGA
-1931 TSVVITGAGFTGAT
+1931 
-1945 AVSFGGTAATSFT
+1945 AVSFNGTAATNVV
-1958 VNSNTQITAVVGSGT
+1958 VNSTTQITATVGNGT
-1973 SGSVQVTTPG
+1973 SGFVTVG
-1983 TLATSVS
+1983 TLGGTTSK
-1990 LSGFTFAPAPT
+1990 SGFNFYPIPVISYFSPIKGIAGNT
-2001 IAYFNPIRANAG
+2001 I
-2013 TTVTIKG
+2013 TIKG
-2020 TNLSS
+2020 SGFSS
-2025 TSAVSFGGTAAY
+2025 ATAVTFGGTVAS
-2037 SFTVVDNNT
+2037 SFTVVDDNT
-2046 VTAVLRNGTT
+2046 ISAIVRNGSSGAVQVTT
-2056 GSVSVTTSGGTASL
+2056 GGGQTSLAGFIYGVSYASI
-2070 NGFAYGTPYSSVDLL
+2070 DIL
-2085 AGWNQ
+2085 AGWNKA
-2090 VNTSSTTYP
+2090 TTATATYP
-2099 SAATYTKSGSVTS
+2099 LAASYTLSGAVSAATTS
-2112 ASTTQLSMSTANS
+2112 AVNMTGNASTENQWAHANS
-2125 TSNQWT
+2125 
-2131 HANASAS
+2131 SAS
-2138 LTTGTAPYLSYSVTT
+2138 LSIGSSTPMLNYSITT
-2153 SVGTK
+2153 TK
-2158 FTHLVLGGL
+2158 SIKLTRFVIAGL
-2167 NIAGTTKLQ
+2167 NISGSTKLQ
-2176 LRSSVDNFATSLGEF
+2176 LRSSIDNYASSLGEF
-2191 KSAAGVG
+2191 TSGSG
-2198 FGLTSVDLSSI
+2198 SNFGLTSVDLAAL
-2209 ATQPVGTTEFRIYA
+2209 ATQPAGTINFQIYA

-2238 YSATDNTNPTLS
+2238 YSPTDNTNPSLNGT
-2250 GAYNVM
+2250 YNVM
-2256 VYGAT
+2256 IYGAT
-2261 RTVPTLGSLTNVDK
+2261 KPSPTIGTLSNITKRNTDPTFSLPSPTTN
-2275 LVSDPIFSI
+2275 SSG
-2284 ATPTSNSNGTFTFT
+2284 AFTFT
-2298 SSNTAVA
+2298 SSDANVA
-2305 TVSGNNVTLVGP
+2305 TIVSPQVTPTGT
-2317 GVTTI
+2317 GTATI
-2322 TAKQNATEDYA
+2322 TATQAATEDY
-2333 EATTT
+2333 EAGSTTLT
-2338 FTVTVTKYA
+2338 LSVTKLPT
-2347 SIRLTPINK
+2347 IRMETIQQ
-2356 LIGDANVTLGVTSD
+2356 LIGDSPVNLLASSD

-2378 GSVANVFS
+2378 GSLANVFS

-2391 MTVGTTAGS
+2391 LTVGTLE
-2400 GTITV
+2400 GTGVVTV
-2405 SQAASGIYAAT
+2405 SQAASGVYEAASISVQVNISS
-2416 TATIPVTV
+2416 A
-2424 SDPSKLAPTITWV
+2424 SKVAPTISWIT
-2437 SGYNKTK
+2437 GINKTK
-2444 GQPSF
+2444 GMPSF
-2449 ALPVPV
+2449 ALTVP
-2455 STSNGTYTY
+2455 TSNSAGAFTY
-2464 YSSNPS
+2464 YSSNTN
-2470 VATVSGNTVSIIG
+2470 VATISGSTVTIVGDGLSTITVIQAANGNYRAGTVSIP
-2483 DGQTTLTAIQASTT
+2483 LV
-2497 NYRSASISSPM
+2497 
-2508 IVGLVSNTTPAL
+2508 VGLLSNNSPNL
-2520 SGFANQTKTITD
+2520 SAFSNQTKTISL
-2532 GTYTITAP
+2532 GSYTITAP
-2540 TSASSGAFTY
+2540 TSLSSGAITY
-2550 ISSNPAVATISGT
+2550 VSSNPAVATISGN
-2563 TVTLVGLGT
+2563 TVTLLSLGS
-2572 TTISAIQDPATGYN
+2572 TTISAIQSASSGYN
-2586 GGTTS
+2586 GGVIS
-2591 ATLTVLN
+2591 ATLSVVN
-2598 PNIPIITFA
+2598 PTIPVISYSPLTA
-2607 PSASWTRGS
+2607 VWTRGTV
-2616 AITNLLP
+2616 ITNLLP
-2623 TFVSGAAATSY
+2623 TLVSGAAATAY
-2634 SIAPPLPAGLSFNT
+2634 SIAPPLPSGLSFNT
-2648 TTGEVS
+2648 STGEIS
-2654 GTPLSLSAARDY
+2654 GTPLVLNSARDY

-2671 NVGGSTSVVTSLAV
+2671 NAGGSTNVISNFTVAET
-2685 LEPAPTALSIS
+2685 APTNLTIT
-2696 VPSIYLLGQSITPVV
+2696 VPSIYLLGQSITPVS
-2711 PTNSGGVV
+2711 PASSGGTVSS
-2719 NTYSISPSLPG
+2719 YSISPSLPG
-2730 GLVFDPATGTI
+2730 GLVFDPNTGTI
-2741 SGVPAELKAA
+2741 SGTPAELKSA

-2769 TLTVN
+2769 SLTVN
-2774 DVAPSTLSY
+2774 DVAPTSLSY

-2788 LERGIAILPIG
+2788 LERGIAILSIG

-2804 GTITSYSI
+2804 GTITSYTI

-2852 LTTSMDIIVNDAPP
+2852 RTATLDIIVNDAPP
-2866 VNFTYSTPPI
+2866 VNFTYATPPI
-2876 YYLNTAITP
+2876 YYLNTAISP

-2893 TPAGYTISP
+2893 TPAGYSISP

-2959 PSATLTATKTVAIS
+2959 PSATLMATKTVAIS
-2973 PLTPTVGGGAVIT
+2973 PLTPTVGGGAVVT

-3006 SGTPT
+3006 SGTAT

-3057 QVMTSLSPTSIGGTV
+3057 QAMTSLSPSSIGGTV
-3072 ISYSV
+3072 ISYTV
-3077 VPALPAGLLLNST
+3077 VPALPAGLLLNPT

-3095 GTPTAVTAQATY
+3095 GTPTAVMAQATY

-3121 AVIRVFEFNDPNLD
+3121 AVIRVYEFNDPNLD

-3226 GTDANNDG
+3226 GTDSNNDG

-3285 VAGSVLLNGCPVDS
+3285 VAGSALLNGCPVDS

-3326 CNPSSISCDT
+3326 CNPSSITCDT

-3387 LTPSDID
+3387 LTPTDID

-3414 TEVNDNTNPRNNCSY
+3414 TEVNDNTNPRNSCSY

-3457 TNPLL
+3457 TNPML
-3462 ALAQNDFFGPVVNGS
+3462 ALAQNDFFGPVVSGS
-3477 ISGNVMLNDDFVPG
+3477 ISGNVMSNDDFVPG
-3491 ANISLTRLNGGFAGT
+3491 ANISLTRLSGGFAGT

-3517 GVLTYTAGLNEPA
+3517 GVLNYTAGLNEPA
-3530 SVVTIGYQVCNMST
+3530 SVVTIGYQVCNTTT
-3544 STCATAIISVRI
+3544 STCATATISVRI
-3556 TRDNPTL
+3556 RRDNPTL

-3593 YTSSNPAVATI
+3593 YTSSNAAVATI
-3604 SGNTVTIVGIG
+3604 VGNTVTIVGIG

-3655 QAQGTNPYDA
+3655 IAQGTNPYDA

-3678 YIENQQGTNPNSA
+3678 YIENQQGTNPNNAS
-3691 TSFLDSD
+3691 SFLDSD

-3729 DYVEIRQGTDPRN
+3729 DYVELKQGTDPHN
-3742 AGSFLDS
+3742 ASSFLDT
-3749 DRGGIPDYVETRQST
+3749 DHGGIADYVEIRQST

-3827 DGDGVPDFQEMLDGT
+3827 DGDGVPDYQEMLDGT

-3854 GDGVPDYVE
+3854 GDGIPDYVE
-3863 IAQGTDPFNSTSV
+3863 IAQGTDPFSATSY
-3876 RDTDGD
+3876 RDSDGD
-3882 GVPDFVETQQGTN
+3882 GVPDYVEIQQGSN
-3895 PNNPASSR
+3895 PNNPTSYR

-3950 SSRDSD
+3950 ASRDSD
-3956 GDGTADYLDL
+3956 GDGTADYMDL
-3966 DSDGDNIL
+3966 DSDADTIL

-3980 TDTDGDGVMN
+3980 ADSDGDGVMN

-4002 DAVEG
+4002 DALEG

-4021 YDSDNDGI
+4021 LDSDNDGI

-4035 VNDYDV
+4035 VNDYV
-4041 NLDYNWDGRI
+4041 ISLDYNWDGRI

-4096 SDNDG
+4096 SDDDG
-4101 LTDLFERMNDNDQD
+4101 LPDLFERMNDNDQD
-4115 GLRNYRDD
+4115 GLRNYRDR

-4128 GVGDMYEGSNDMD
+4128 GVGDSYEGLNDTD
-4141 RDGKYNFED
+4141 RDGKFNFED

-4200 DGQFDFLDTDSD
+4200 DGQYDFLDTDSD

-4225 LDRDGIL
+4225 LDRDGTL

-4255 PSDTDGDGTR
+4255 PSDTDGDGAR

-4323 PADTDSDGMPD
+4323 PADTDADGMPD

-4339 SDADGISDAIET
+4339 SDADSISDAIET

-4387 LLNFRDLD
+4387 MLNFRDLD

-4400 ILDSIEKAI
+4400 ILDLIEKAI
-4409 DTDGDGLANYIDL
+4409 DTDGDGIANYIDL

-4430 DAVEKTVDTDS
+4430 DVVEKTVDTDS
-4441 DGKPNYVDLD
+4441 DGKPNYVDTD

-4499 NPSAP
+4499 NPLAP

-4595 YVDVDSDN
+4595 YVDADSDN

-4640 LDAVEDDLNYGAL
+4640 LDSVEDDLNYGAL
-4653 PDCDHDGIPNR
+4653 PDCDHDGISNR

-4706 RSGQVVYDVD
+4706 RSGQVVYDAE
-4716 NYKNDWNGRSSDG
+4716 NYKNDWAGKGSDG
-4729 QELPDGTYYYVL
+4729 HDLPDGTYYYVL
-4741 DFYGKY
+4741 DFFGKY
-4747 PTVSTYVYIN
+4747 PTMSTYVYIN